1 VDRTAVHSR
10 VATADRSTRILPVEP
25 PRRGPARLRTVLFRY
40 LAVAFVLLALVIVT
54 HPQDGDGAVGRA
66 KPWDYQQEQVDV
78 HGRGVLNAFARTT
91 VRATA
96 WLARASIERQRDVFR
111 VNLFDFLVG
120 AGAAQA
126 VGAWRAANAAGLVA
140 VTQLAMVGL
149 VVYGVLLRPA
159 RRTWLV
165 AALLLL
171 AVSVVVTRP
180 QATVRLAAAPSLA
193 VPDAMVQLTGRA
205 LPGGG
210 LEGASGPEDAQRRL
224 LGRYWTSFV
233 ANPLSRM
240 QTGTSVLATAPPG
253 KKPGVL
259 DGLREN
265 ISAVNDWALGRH
277 GPERVFIATS
287 ALAYVLPFAVALGVL
302 AMVAA
307 CAQTLLFLLCLAG
320 LAVLPFAVAGRRQRG
335 ALIRYWVLPLVGAA
349 AVLAL
354 ASLGSFAV
362 VRAANALHA
371 SDEYV
376 GVLLAGSTWPLL
388 VGFLVWRRAARR
400 RRDGQERPVLTLIG
414 S

>member
-10 VATADRSTRILPVEP
+10 VTTADRPTRILPVEP
-25 PRRGPARLRTVLFRY
+25 PRRGPTRLRTLLFRY

-66 KPWDYQQEQVDV
+66 TPWDYQREQVDV
-78 HGRGVLNAFARTT
+78 QGRGVLNAFARTT
-91 VRATA
+91 VGATA

-120 AGAAQA
+120 AGAAQS
-126 VGAWRAANAAGLVA
+126 VGAWRAANTPGLVA
-140 VTQLAMVGL
+140 TTQLLMVGL
-149 VVYGVLLRPA
+149 VAYGVLLRPA

-165 AALLLL
+165 ATLLLL
-171 AVSVVVTRP
+171 AVTVVVTRP
-180 QATVRLAAAPSLA
+180 QATVRLAAAPSVA
-193 VPDAMVQLTGRA
+193 VPDAMVQLMGRA
-205 LPGGG
+205 LPGSG
-210 LEGASGPEDAQRRL
+210 LEDASGPEDTQRRL
-224 LGRYWTSFV
+224 LSRYWTSFV

-240 QTGTSVLATAPPG
+240 QTGTPVLTTAPPG
-253 KKPGVL
+253 RKPGVL
-259 DGLREN
+259 DGLRRN
-265 ISAVNDWALGRH
+265 ISTVNDWALGRH

-287 ALAYVLPFAVALGVL
+287 ALAYVLPFSVALGVL
-302 AMVAA
+302 AMMAA
-307 CAQTLLFLLCLAG
+307 CAQTLLFLLVLAG
-320 LAVLPFAVAGRRQRG
+320 LAVLPFAAAGRRQRG
-335 ALIRYWVLPLVGAA
+335 ALIRYWLLPLAGAA
-349 AVLAL
+349 AVLAV

-371 SDEYV
+371 SDEYI

-388 VGFLVWRRAARR
+388 VGLVIWRRAARR

>member
-40 LAVAFVLLALVIVT
+40 LAAAFVLLALVIVT
-54 HPQDGDGAVGRA
+54 HPQDGDGSVGRA
-66 KPWDYQQEQVDV
+66 KRWDYQQEQVDV

-96 WLARASIERQRDVFR
+96 WLARASIERQRGGVR

-193 VPDAMVQLTGRA
+193 VPDAMVQVTGRA

-233 ANPLSRM
+233 GNPLSRM
-240 QTGTSVLATAPPG
+240 QTGTPVLATAPPG

-335 ALIRYWVLPLVGAA
+335 ALIRYWMLPLVGAA

-388 VGFLVWRRAARR
+388 VGFVVWRRAARR